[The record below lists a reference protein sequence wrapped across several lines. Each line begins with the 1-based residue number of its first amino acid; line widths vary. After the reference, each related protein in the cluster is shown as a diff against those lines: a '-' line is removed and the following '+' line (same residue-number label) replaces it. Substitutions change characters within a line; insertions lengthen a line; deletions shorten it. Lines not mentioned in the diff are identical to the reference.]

1 MIFPLW
7 VIYIMYF
14 SVISLSVLTL
24 TDASL
29 LIEIVA
35 GWTLTL
41 ETTKGVNT
49 VSALAETWQLL
60 ALINI

>member
-1 MIFPLW
+1 
-7 VIYIMYF
+7 MYL

-35 GWTLTL
+35 RWTLTL